1 MTVSVSTPGACNSIV
16 SSYVNGNSGGFW
28 RVSPYFPQCA
38 CASPGMGR
46 AIALGDTLSWTR
58 AQDEALDAE
67 LLALKAEYRVDEYYE
82 RVQQL
87 VEERMQ

>member
-1 MTVSVSTPGACNSIV
+1 
-16 SSYVNGNSGGFW
+16 
-28 RVSPYFPQCA
+28 
-38 CASPGMGR
+38 MGR